1 MKLVTSIK
9 LLWLTIYNGFHPFF
23 VVKLYYIWIVFYS
36 KSGDDEVDGVDD
48 DDENGNEALIKFD
61 DVNVGSS
68 IRVENNGHKVTRD
81 ADSFCNGVVFSQAS
95 SIMQSIERCS
105 ICIFPGIS
113 LVIWS
118 KCDAKIDWF

>member
-1 MKLVTSIK
+1 M
-9 LLWLTIYNGFHPFF
+9 
-23 VVKLYYIWIVFYS
+23 
-36 KSGDDEVDGVDD
+36 DD
-48 DDENGNEALIKFD
+48 DDENENEAMVNEALIKFD

-118 KCDAKIDWF
+118 RGDAKIDWF